1 MNKIVISK
9 ATREELL
16 EARSALMAQ
25 LTGMQERQLTPEEQ
39 AAFDA
44 LVAQVNEIDAKVTT
58 LEAELMADPA
68 ADPGDAAVQQASA
81 RSIPALNELPK
92 PPAAS
97 EPVYVNTPVPNIVR
111 DLNDRRAI
119 RNRDMALRGWALQ
132 PTGLCTADHVRAAN
146 EIGFNLNNKV
156 LNLRLYENPN
166 KETRA
171 QSAGTGSAGGYLV
184 PTDLIRSLETALAYT
199 CPIRQFAQVLRTAS
213 GNPIDIPTVDDTSNS
228 GELVA
233 ENASYATQDVTF
245 SKVTLNAYKFTSKLV
260 LASLELLQDSAINV
274 GEILGNLLGE
284 RIGRSQLGFFTTGT
298 GSSQPQGAVTGSA
311 AGVTSASASAIA
323 VDDLL
328 GLVHS
333 VDRAYRDAGAFM
345 MHDSILLAVRKL
357 KDSTNQPIF
366 TQSYI
371 VGEPDRLFGYPVVI
385 NNSMASTV
393 ATTNKTVLFGDWSKF
408 IIRDALD
415 IQLVRSDERYM
426 EYGQSAFVAL
436 ARSDSKVSMSGAL
449 KRLTQ
454 A

>member
-1 MNKIVISK
+1 MSDIVISK
-9 ATREELL
+9 ASREELL
-16 EARSALMAQ
+16 EARSAKMAQ
-25 LTGMQERQLTPEEQ
+25 LGAMQERQLTPEEQ

-44 LVAQVNEIDAKVTT
+44 LVAQVNEMDARIQT
-58 LEAELMADPA
+58 LESEVMADPA
-68 ADPGDAAVQQASA
+68 VDAGDAPVQDNAT
-81 RSIPALNELPK
+81 RSLPTLAELPAV
-92 PPAAS
+92 PAAS
-97 EPVYVNTPVPNIVR
+97 EPVKVNVPVPNIVR

-132 PTGLCTADHVRAAN
+132 PTGLCSAEHVRAAN

-156 LNLRLYENPN
+156 LNLRLNENPG

-171 QSAGTGSAGGYLV
+171 QSTSGSAGGYLV

-199 CPIRQFAQVLRTAS
+199 CPIRQYAKVIRTAS
-213 GNPIDIPTVDDTSNS
+213 GNPIDIPTVDDTSNN

-233 ENASYATQDVTF
+233 ENTAYATQDVTF

-284 RIGRSQLGFFTTGT
+284 RIGRSQLGYFTTGT

-311 AGVTSASASAIA
+311 AGVTSASATAIA

-333 VDRAYRDAGAFM
+333 VDRSYRDAGAFM

-436 ARSDSKVSMSGAL
+436 ARTDSKVTISGAL

>member
-16 EARSALMAQ
+16 EARSALMVQ

-97 EPVYVNTPVPNIVR
+97 DPVYVNTPVPNIVR
-111 DLNDRRAI
+111 DLNDRRAN
-119 RNRDMALRGWALQ
+119 RSRDMALRGWALQ

-156 LNLRLYENPN
+156 LNLRLNENPG

-171 QSAGTGSAGGYLV
+171 QSTSGTAGGYLV
-184 PTDLIRSLETALAYT
+184 PIDLIRSLETALVYT
-199 CPIRQFAQVLRTAS
+199 CPIRQFAKVIRTAS
-213 GNPIDIPTVDDTSNS
+213 GNPIDIPTVDDTSNN

-233 ENASYATQDVTF
+233 ENVAYAAQDVTF

-284 RIGRSQLGFFTTGT
+284 RIGRSQLGYFTTGT

-311 AGVTSASASAIA
+311 AGVTAASATAIA

-333 VDRAYRDAGAFM
+333 VDRGYRDAGAFM
-345 MHDSILLAVRKL
+345 MHDNILLAVRKL
-357 KDSTNQPIF
+357 KDSYGQPVF

-385 NNSMASTV
+385 NNSMASSV
-393 ATTNKTVLFGDWSKF
+393 ATTAKTILFADWSKF

-436 ARSDSKVSMSGAL
+436 ARSDSKVTISGAV

>member
-1 MNKIVISK
+1 MSDIVISK
-9 ATREELL
+9 ASREELL
-16 EARSALMAQ
+16 EARSAKMAQ
-25 LTGMQERQLTPEEQ
+25 LGAMQERQLTPEEQ

-44 LVAQVNEIDAKVTT
+44 LVAQVNEMDARIQT
-58 LEAELMADPA
+58 LESEVMADPA
-68 ADPGDAAVQQASA
+68 VDAGDAPVQDNAT
-81 RSIPALNELPK
+81 RSLPTLAELP
-92 PPAAS
+92 PVPAAS
-97 EPVYVNTPVPNIVR
+97 EPVKVNVPVPNIVR

-119 RNRDMALRGWALQ
+119 RNRDLALRGWALQ
-132 PTGLCTADHVRAAN
+132 PTGLCSAEHVRAAN

-156 LNLRLYENPN
+156 LNLRLNENPG

-171 QSAGTGSAGGYLV
+171 QSTSGSAGGYMI
-184 PTDLIRSLETALAYT
+184 PTDLVRSLETALVYT
-199 CPIRQFAQVLRTAS
+199 CPIRQFANVIRTAT
-213 GNPIDIPTVDDTSNS
+213 GNPIDIPTVDDTSNN

-233 ENASYATQDVTF
+233 ENTAYAAQDVTF

-284 RIGRSQLGFFTTGT
+284 RIGRSQLGYFTTGT
-298 GSSQPQGAVTGSA
+298 GSSQPQGAVTGSS
-311 AGVTSASASAIA
+311 AGVTAASATAIA

-328 GLVHS
+328 GLIHS
-333 VDRAYRDAGAFM
+333 VDRSYRDAGAFM
-345 MHDSILLAVRKL
+345 MHDSVLLAIRKL
-357 KDSTNQPIF
+357 KDANNLPIF

-385 NNSMASTV
+385 NNSMESSI
-393 ATTNKTVLFGDWSKF
+393 ATTKKTVLFGDWSKF

-436 ARSDSKVSMSGAL
+436 ARTDSKVTISGAL

>member
-58 LEAELMADPA
+58 LEAEVMADPA
-68 ADPGDAAVQQASA
+68 ADPGDAAVEQASA
-81 RSIPALNELPK
+81 RSLPALNELPK

-111 DLNDRRAI
+111 DLNDRRAN

-146 EIGFNLNNKV
+146 EIGFNLNTKV
-156 LNLRLYENPN
+156 LNLRLNENPK

-171 QSAGTGSAGGYLV
+171 QSSSGSSGGHMI
-184 PTDLIRSLETALAYT
+184 PIDLIRSLETALSYT
-199 CPIRQFAQVLRTAS
+199 CPIRQFAQVIRTAS
-213 GNPIDIPTVDDTSNS
+213 GNPIDIPTADDTSNS

-233 ENASYATQDVTF
+233 ENTAYTAQDVAF

-311 AGVTSASASAIA
+311 AGVTSASATAIA

-333 VDRAYRDAGAFM
+333 VDRAYRNAGAFM
-345 MHDSILLAVRKL
+345 MHDSILLAVRRL

-371 VGEPDRLFGYPVVI
+371 VGEPDRLFGYPIVI

-393 ATTNKTVLFGDWSKF
+393 ATTNRTVLFGDWSKF

-426 EYGQSAFVAL
+426 EFGQSAFVAL
-436 ARSDSKVSMSGAL
+436 ARSDSKVTLSGAL

>member
-9 ATREELL
+9 ASREELL
-16 EARSALMAQ
+16 EARSAYMAQ

-111 DLNDRRAI
+111 DLNDRRAN

-156 LNLRLYENPN
+156 LNLRLNEIPG
-166 KETRA
+166 KEIRA
-171 QSAGTGSAGGYLV
+171 QSTSGSAGGYLI
-184 PTDLIRSLETALAYT
+184 PTDLIRSLETALLYT

-213 GNPIDIPTVDDTSNS
+213 GNPIDIPTVDDTSNN

-284 RIGRSQLGFFTTGT
+284 RIGRSQLGYFTTGT

-311 AGVTSASASAIA
+311 AGVTSASATAIA

-333 VDRAYRDAGAFM
+333 VDRAYRDAGAWM

>member
-1 MNKIVISK
+1 
-9 ATREELL
+9 
-16 EARSALMAQ
+16 
-25 LTGMQERQLTPEEQ
+25 
-39 AAFDA
+39 
-44 LVAQVNEIDAKVTT
+44 
-58 LEAELMADPA
+58 
-68 ADPGDAAVQQASA
+68 
-81 RSIPALNELPK
+81 
-92 PPAAS
+92 
-97 EPVYVNTPVPNIVR
+97 
-111 DLNDRRAI
+111 
-119 RNRDMALRGWALQ
+119 
-132 PTGLCTADHVRAAN
+132 
-146 EIGFNLNNKV
+146 
-156 LNLRLYENPN
+156 
-166 KETRA
+166 
-171 QSAGTGSAGGYLV
+171 
-184 PTDLIRSLETALAYT
+184 
-199 CPIRQFAQVLRTAS
+199 RTAS
-213 GNPIDIPTVDDTSNS
+213 GNPIDIPTVDDTSNN

-233 ENASYATQDVTF
+233 ENAAYATQDVTF

-260 LASLELLQDSAINV
+260 LASLELLQDSAIDV
-274 GEILGNLLGE
+274 ATILGNLLGE
-284 RIGRSQLGFFTTGT
+284 RIGRSQLGYFTTGT

-311 AGVTSASASAIA
+311 AGVTSASATAIA

-345 MHDSILLAVRKL
+345 MHDSVLLAVRKL

-408 IIRDALD
+408 VIRDALD

-436 ARSDSKVSMSGAL
+436 ARSDSKVTISSAI

>member
-1 MNKIVISK
+1 MNSIVISK
-9 ATREELL
+9 ASREELL
-16 EARSALMAQ
+16 EARSAKMAQ
-25 LTGMQERQLTPEEQ
+25 LTAMQERQLTPEEQ

-58 LEAELMADPA
+58 LEAEVMADPA
-68 ADPGDAAVQQASA
+68 ADPGDAAVEQASA
-81 RSIPALNELPK
+81 RSIPTLNELPK

-111 DLNDRRAI
+111 DLNDRRAN

-156 LNLRLYENPN
+156 LNLRLNEIPG

-171 QSAGTGSAGGYLV
+171 QSTSGTAGGYLI

-233 ENASYATQDVTF
+233 ENTAYAAQDVTF

-311 AGVTSASASAIA
+311 AGVTSASATAIA

-436 ARSDSKVSMSGAL
+436 ARSDSKVTLSGAI

>member
-1 MNKIVISK
+1 MNSIVISK
-9 ATREELL
+9 ASREELL
-16 EARSALMAQ
+16 EARSAKMAQ
-25 LTGMQERQLTPEEQ
+25 LTAMQERQLTPEEQ

-68 ADPGDAAVQQASA
+68 ADPGDAAVEQASA
-81 RSIPALNELPK
+81 RSIPTLNELPK

-97 EPVYVNTPVPNIVR
+97 EPVYVNTPVPNFVR
-111 DLNDRRAI
+111 DLNDRRAN

-156 LNLRLYENPN
+156 LNLRLNEIPG

-171 QSAGTGSAGGYLV
+171 QSTSGSAGGYLI

-233 ENASYATQDVTF
+233 ENVAYTTLDVTF

-311 AGVTSASASAIA
+311 AGVTSASATAIA

-436 ARSDSKVSMSGAL
+436 ARSDSKVTLSGAI

>member
-1 MNKIVISK
+1 MSDINISK
-9 ATREELL
+9 AGRPELL
-16 EARSALMAQ
+16 EARSATMAI
-25 LTGMQERQLTPEEQ
+25 LAGMQERQLTPEEQ
-39 AAFDA
+39 AAFDG
-44 LVAQVNEIDAKVTT
+44 LVQQVNEIDARLQTV
-58 LEAELMADPA
+58 EAEVMADPA
-68 ADPGDAAVQQASA
+68 VDSGDAPVDQTAA
-81 RSIPALNELPK
+81 RSLPAVAELP
-92 PPAAS
+92 PVPAAS
-97 EPVYVNTPVPNIVR
+97 EPVRVAVPVPNVVR
-111 DLNDRRAI
+111 DWNDRRAI
-119 RNRDMALRGWALQ
+119 RNKDLALRGWALQ
-132 PTGLCTADHVRAAN
+132 PTGLCSAEHVRAAS

-156 LNLRLYENPN
+156 LNLRLLDNPK

-171 QSAGTGSAGGYLV
+171 QSAGTGSAGGHLV

-199 CPIRQFAQVLRTAS
+199 CPIRNFAQVIRTAS
-213 GNPIDIPTVDDTSNS
+213 GNPIDIPTVDDTSNN

-233 ENASYATQDVTF
+233 ENASYASQDVTF

-260 LASLELLQDSAINV
+260 LASLELLQDSAIDV
-274 GEILGNLLGE
+274 ATILGNLLGE
-284 RIGRSQLGFFTTGT
+284 RIGRSQLGYFTTGT

-311 AGVTSASASAIA
+311 AGVTSASATAIS

-345 MHDSILLAVRKL
+345 MHDSVLLAIRKL
-357 KDSTNQPIF
+357 KDANNLPIF

-436 ARSDSKVSMSGAL
+436 ARTDSKVTISGAL

>member
-1 MNKIVISK
+1 MNSIVISK
-9 ATREELL
+9 ASREELL
-16 EARSALMAQ
+16 EARSAKMAQ
-25 LTGMQERQLTPEEQ
+25 LTAMQERQLTPEEQ

-58 LEAELMADPA
+58 LEAEVMADPA
-68 ADPGDAAVQQASA
+68 ADPGDAAVEQASA
-81 RSIPALNELPK
+81 RSLPTLNELPK

-111 DLNDRRAI
+111 DLNDRRAN

-156 LNLRLYENPN
+156 LNLRLNEIPG

-171 QSAGTGSAGGYLV
+171 QSTSGTAGGYLI

-213 GNPIDIPTVDDTSNS
+213 GNPIDIPTVDDTSNN

-284 RIGRSQLGFFTTGT
+284 RIGRSQLGYFTTGT

-311 AGVTSASASAIA
+311 AGVTSASATAIA

-436 ARSDSKVSMSGAL
+436 ARSDSKVTLSGAI

>member
-1 MNKIVISK
+1 MNSIVISK
-9 ATREELL
+9 ASREELL
-16 EARSALMAQ
+16 EARSAKMAQ
-25 LTGMQERQLTPEEQ
+25 LTAMQERQLTPEEQ

-68 ADPGDAAVQQASA
+68 ADPGDAAVEQASA
-81 RSIPALNELPK
+81 RSIPTLNELPK

-111 DLNDRRAI
+111 DLNDRRAN

-156 LNLRLYENPN
+156 LNLRLNENPN

-171 QSAGTGSAGGYLV
+171 QSTSGSAGGYLI

-233 ENASYATQDVTF
+233 ENTAYTAQDVTF

-311 AGVTSASASAIA
+311 AGVTSASATAIA

-436 ARSDSKVSMSGAL
+436 ARSDSKVAQSGAL